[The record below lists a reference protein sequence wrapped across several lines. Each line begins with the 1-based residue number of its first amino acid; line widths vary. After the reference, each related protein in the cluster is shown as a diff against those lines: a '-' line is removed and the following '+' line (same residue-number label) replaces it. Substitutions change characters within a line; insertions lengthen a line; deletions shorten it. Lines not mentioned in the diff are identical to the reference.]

1 MLNQSEALDRAF
13 HALSDP
19 TRRALLN
26 QLIRG
31 SATVSDLARPFQS
44 TLASIVQH
52 IQVLEGSGLIVT
64 AKVGRTRTCRVSSEA
79 MASVEHWLSERRRI
93 WEERFDRLG
102 ALLEAS
108 AIPAVEAAA
117 PQLAASQPATSKRT
131 SAKNTSAPKNTRR
144 SR

>member
-1 MLNQSEALDRAF
+1 MPILKRMLNQSETLDRAF

-19 TRRALLN
+19 TRRAMLD
-26 QLIRG
+26 QLTRG
-31 SATVSDLARPFQS
+31 PATVSDLARPFDS

-79 MASVEHWLSERRRI
+79 MADVEQWLSERRQI
-93 WEERFDRLG
+93 WEGRFDRLG

-108 AIPAVEAAA
+108 ETSVAEPLATELSLPEPAA
-117 PQLAASQPATSKRT
+117 PIPI
-131 SAKNTSAPKNTRR
+131 SAKNTRR